1 MPITHA
7 ELIAVVFAVMA
18 ALCCAGT
25 ARAET
30 TGSVAG
36 TVALG
41 DVKPVPLPPGYKAR
55 TKKPIAHAD
64 PPRAIVYLDRDDGV
78 YPKSAP
84 SSVADVGQQG
94 YQFRPGISAVR
105 TGARVAFPN
114 HDDEFH
120 SVFSYSK
127 AKRFDLGRFRK
138 DEQSPLIT
146 FDQPG
151 VVKIYCEIHKHMRSL
166 LLVLDTPWFVETD
179 TEGRFQLDHVPPG
192 EYLLHAFLPSE
203 ETFDSR
209 VTVVAGQTVQTALPA
224 K

>member
-1 MPITHA
+1 MPTAHS
-7 ELIAVVFAVMA
+7 ELIAIVFAVMA
-18 ALCCAGT
+18 VCCAGIV
-25 ARAET
+25 RAEA
-30 TGSVAG
+30 TGSVTG

-55 TKKPIAHAD
+55 TKKPIGAPDA
-64 PPRAIVYLDRDDGV
+64 PRAIVYLERDDGV
-78 YPKSAP
+78 YPPPSP
-84 SSVADVGQQG
+84 SSPPDIGQEG
-94 YQFRPGISAVR
+94 YQFRPGISAIR
-105 TGARVAFPN
+105 TGTQVAFPN

-120 SVFSYSK
+120 NVFSYSR

-151 VVKIYCEIHKHMRSL
+151 LVKIYCEIHKHMRSL

-179 TEGRFQLDHVPPG
+179 TDGRFQLAHVPPG
-192 EYLLHAFLPSE
+192 DYRLRAFLPSE
-203 ETFDSR
+203 ETLDSR
-209 VTVVAGQTVQTALPA
+209 VTVIAGQTVQTALPA

>member
-1 MPITHA
+1 MPTAHS
-7 ELIAVVFAVMA
+7 ELIAIVFAVIA
-18 ALCCAGT
+18 TCCAGIVH
-25 ARAET
+25 AEA

-36 TVALG
+36 SVALG
-41 DVKPVPLPPGYKAR
+41 DVKSVPLPPGYKAR
-55 TKKPIAHAD
+55 TKKPIAD
-64 PPRAIVYLDRDDGV
+64 PDAARAIVYLERDDGV
-78 YPKSAP
+78 YPPPSAP
-84 SSVADVGQQG
+84 SPAGIGQQG

-105 TGARVAFPN
+105 TGTQVAFPN

-120 SVFSYSK
+120 NVFSYSK

-151 VVKIYCEIHKHMRSL
+151 LVKIYCEIHKHMRSL

-203 ETFDSR
+203 ETLDSR

-224 K
+224 Q